1 MKENELIGMRNKIE
15 SLTNIVK
22 YLLEENQNIKTL
34 ASGTFET
41 IRFMPDYEEAVQK
54 LADRVKAGAEASADN
69 IEVKD
74 EEIVTPKLEID

>member
-22 YLLEENQNIKTL
+22 YILEEVQNIKTL

-41 IRFMPDYEEAVQK
+41 VRFMPEYEAAVQK
-54 LADRVKAGAEASADN
+54 LADKVKAAAAGN
-69 IEVKD
+69 IEVVD

>member
-22 YLLEENQNIKTL
+22 YILEEVQNIKTL

-41 IRFMPDYEEAVQK
+41 IRFMPEYEAAVQK
-54 LADRVKAGAEASADN
+54 LAEKVKAAAAEN
-69 IEVKD
+69 IEVVD

>member
-22 YLLEENQNIKTL
+22 YILEETQNIKTL

-41 IRFMPDYEEAVQK
+41 IRFMPEYEAAVQK
-54 LADRVKAGAEASADN
+54 LADRVKAAAADN

>member
-22 YLLEENQNIKTL
+22 YILEEVQNIKTL

-41 IRFMPDYEEAVQK
+41 VRFMPEYEAAVQK
-54 LADRVKAGAEASADN
+54 LADKVKSAAAGN
-69 IEVKD
+69 IEVVD

>member
-22 YLLEENQNIKTL
+22 YILEEVQNIKTL

-41 IRFMPDYEEAVQK
+41 VRFMPEYEAAVQK
-54 LADRVKAGAEASADN
+54 LADRVKAAAAGN

>member
-22 YLLEENQNIKTL
+22 YILEEVQNIKTL

-41 IRFMPDYEEAVQK
+41 VRFMPEYEAAVQK
-54 LADRVKAGAEASADN
+54 LAEKVKAAAAGN
-69 IEVKD
+69 IEVVD